1 MLNFATNRILAAGL
15 LILATPFTFAQERVP
30 GEVWLRF
37 ETPEEAGFSA
47 EKLAAAKEYYDTLD
61 AAAAIVIFDGAVL
74 ASWGDVERR
83 LMCHSMRKSV
93 MSAAWG
99 VHVDRGEVDLS
110 KTLAEL
116 GIDDMEPKLT
126 DVEKKATILD
136 LLKARSGVYRLAAYE
151 PPQNPKPPRHS
162 HEPGTFFCYNN
173 WDFNTLLTIFEQEV
187 GEDFFVDVYENLAL
201 PLGMQDYLP
210 RHGYRHYERDKS
222 IHPAYPIRMSARDLA
237 RFGTLFL
244 REGHWG
250 ERQALSED
258 WVERSRTPYSE
269 TGRGGGGYGL
279 LWWTA
284 GEEDLLGLGM
294 YSALG
299 YGGHAVDVLPGA
311 NLVLVFRVNTYEGK
325 SVSSG
330 RRKVLLGKILAAK
343 VGEPK
348 ETPALVELEPVPRD
362 REIPDVAIDAEAYVG
377 EIEVPPFGLARVSLT
392 EDGALVVGLPGRDT
406 FDLIPLGDD
415 RFLIADI
422 EAEVAFDRGSDGKV
436 VSVIHPQ
443 HSSAFAHQLLQYGST
458 DEAVE
463 LFEKVLRYFPDVAAA
478 HAGLGLVNER
488 RRDRQKAK
496 ACFQRAIELGR
507 AGADPALE
515 QYEAGLARVIE
526 AIGGVAPGYSTIDG
540 TLDALYAAVTFGP
553 GGECDW
559 DRLREIFFPGAI
571 FIQPPQRGAK
581 RKVIDLAGFFAD
593 WHEFFEGSTVC
604 ETGFVEKIAH
614 RTTDHFGD
622 IAHSYVVFEVR
633 IDPDSPE
640 PIGRGM
646 DSIQLIRVDGR
657 WWVNS
662 IITEFER
669 PGRPMPERFSRGD

>member
-15 LILATPFTFAQERVP
+15 LILATPVTFAQERVP
-30 GEVWLRF
+30 GDVWLRF
-37 ETPEEAGFSA
+37 ETPEEAGFSS
-47 EKLAAAKEYYDTLD
+47 EKLAEAKEYYDSLD
-61 AAAAIVIFDGAVL
+61 AAAAMVIFDGAVL

-126 DVEKKATILD
+126 EVEKRATILD

-173 WDFNTLLTIFEQEV
+173 WDFNTLLTMFEQEV
-187 GEDFFVDVYENLAL
+187 GKDFFVDVYESLAL
-201 PLGMQDYLP
+201 PTGMRDYLP

-244 REGHWG
+244 REGRWG
-250 ERQALSED
+250 EQQVLSKE
-258 WVERSRTPYSE
+258 WVERCRTPYSE
-269 TGRGGGGYGL
+269 TGRGGGYGL

-284 GEEDLLGLGM
+284 GEEDLLALGM

-311 NLVLVFRVNTYEGK
+311 NLVLVFRVNTFEGK

-330 RRKVLLGKILAAK
+330 RRKRLLGKILAAK
-343 VGEPK
+343 IGEPK
-348 ETPALVELEPVPRD
+348 EDPALVELEPVVRA
-362 REIPDVAIDAEAYVG
+362 RQIPDAAIDAEAYVG
-377 EIEVPPFGLARVSLT
+377 ELDVPPFGLAKVSQA

-406 FDLIPLGDD
+406 FDLIPLGGD

-422 EAEVAFDRGSDGKV
+422 ETEMAFDRGPDGKV
-436 VSVIHPQ
+436 AGVIHPQ
-443 HSSAFAHQLLQYGST
+443 HSGAIARELLQDGST
-458 DEAVE
+458 DEAMA
-463 LFEKVLRYFPDVAAA
+463 LLEKILHHFPDSATV
-478 HAGLGLVNER
+478 HAGLGLGNEQLGQLQAAR
-488 RRDRQKAK
+488 T
-496 ACFQRAIELGR
+496 CFERAIELGR
-507 AGADPALE
+507 SGADPALE
-515 QYEAGLARVIE
+515 QYEESLARVVE
-526 AIGGVAPGYSTIDG
+526 ALGGEAPDYSTIDG
-540 TLDALYAAVTFGP
+540 TLETLYAAVSFGP

-571 FIQPPQRGAK
+571 FIQPPKRGEK
-581 RKVIDLAGFFAD
+581 RKVIDLEGFFAD
-593 WHEFFEGSTVC
+593 WHEFFANSTVR
-604 ETGFVEKIAH
+604 ETGFVEKLAH

-622 IAHSYVVFEVR
+622 IAHAYVVFEVR
-633 IDPDSPE
+633 VDPDSPR
-640 PIGRGM
+640 PLARGM
-646 DSIQLIRVDGR
+646 DSIQLVRVDDR

-669 PGRPMPERFSRGD
+669 PGRAMPERFVGGD